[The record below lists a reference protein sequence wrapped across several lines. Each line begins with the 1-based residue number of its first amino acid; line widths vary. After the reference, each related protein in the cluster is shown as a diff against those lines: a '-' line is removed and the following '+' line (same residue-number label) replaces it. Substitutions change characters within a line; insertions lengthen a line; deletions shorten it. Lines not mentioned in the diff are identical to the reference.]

1 MVLVIQRM
9 AVVVVVVVEVVAEV
23 RMDLTGWTAAT
34 TVTLGPE
41 QHPPH

>member
-9 AVVVVVVVEVVAEV
+9 AVVVVVVEVVAEV